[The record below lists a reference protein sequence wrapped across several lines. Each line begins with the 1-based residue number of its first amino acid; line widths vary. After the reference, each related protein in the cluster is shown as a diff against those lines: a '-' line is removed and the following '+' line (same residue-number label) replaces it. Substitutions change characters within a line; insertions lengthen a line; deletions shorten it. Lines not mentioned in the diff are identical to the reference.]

1 MAETPKQ
8 SEQSMEEILQSI
20 KRIIA
25 EEGDDT
31 VVASDVDGD
40 VLELTDRVPD
50 EDTAGVKD
58 GGAVAPMSVDALLDS
73 LADPAHV
80 APAAVAEE
88 PKEEAPLQPETVS
101 ALEAIE
107 GMLSE
112 MTATTPAPEPA
123 PQPAPQPAP
132 APSFGEEGIASQKT
146 LAASAAALKQLQPEP
161 EQPREFHAERIAFRS
176 GMTIEDL
183 VLETLRPMLREWV
196 DSNMPG
202 MVERMVAREI
212 SKIRSQF

>member
-31 VVASDVDGD
+31 VVASNVDGD

-50 EDTAGVKD
+50 EEIAGSKD
-58 GGAVAPMSVDALLDS
+58 EGAIAPISVDALLDS

-80 APAAVAEE
+80 APAAAAEA
-88 PKEEAPLQPETVS
+88 PKEEPALQAETIS

-112 MTATTPAPEPA
+112 MTTPVPAPVAPEPA
-123 PQPAPQPAP
+123 PQPAATTF
-132 APSFGEEGIASQKT
+132 SEEGIASQKT
-146 LAASAAALKQLQPEP
+146 LAASAAALKQLKPEP
-161 EQPREFHAERIAFRS
+161 EQHTEFHAERIAFRS

-196 DSNMPG
+196 DANMPG

>member
-31 VVASDVDGD
+31 VVASNVDGD

-50 EDTAGVKD
+50 EEIAGSKD
-58 GGAVAPMSVDALLDS
+58 EGAVAPMSVDALLDS

-80 APAAVAEE
+80 APAAADE
-88 PKEEAPLQPETVS
+88 PKEEPALQAETIS

-112 MTATTPAPEPA
+112 ITQPAPEPA
-123 PQPAPQPAP
+123 PAPQPVA
-132 APSFGEEGIASQKT
+132 ASVFSEEGIASQKT
-146 LAASAAALKQLQPEP
+146 LAASAAALKQLKPEP
-161 EQPREFHAERIAFRS
+161 EPQTEFHAERIAFRS

-202 MVERMVAREI
+202 MVERLVAREI

>member
-31 VVASDVDGD
+31 VVASNVDGD

-50 EDTAGVKD
+50 EEIAGSKD
-58 GGAVAPMSVDALLDS
+58 EGAVAPMSVDALLDS
-73 LADPAHV
+73 LADPSHI
-80 APAAVAEE
+80 APATTVEE
-88 PKEEAPLQPETVS
+88 PKEAPLQAETIS

-112 MTATTPAPEPA
+112 MTTPEPA
-123 PQPAPQPAP
+123 PVFAPQPVQTP
-132 APSFGEEGIASQKT
+132 ASIDEGIASQKT
-146 LAASAAALKQLQPEP
+146 LAASAAALKQLKPEP
-161 EQPREFHAERIAFRS
+161 EQHTEFHAERIAFRS

-202 MVERMVAREI
+202 MVERLVAREI
-212 SKIRSQF
+212 AKIRNQF

>member
-31 VVASDVDGD
+31 VVASNVDGD
-40 VLELTDRVPD
+40 VLELTERVPD
-50 EDTAGVKD
+50 EEIAGSKD
-58 GGAVAPMSVDALLDS
+58 EGAVAPIAVDALLDS
-73 LADPAHV
+73 LADPSHV
-80 APAAVAEE
+80 APTAPVEE
-88 PKEEAPLQPETVS
+88 PKTETLQPETVS

-112 MTATTPAPEPA
+112 MTATPSAPEPA
-123 PQPAPQPAP
+123 PEPKPALQDD
-132 APSFGEEGIASQKT
+132 GIASNKT
-146 LAASAAALKQLQPEP
+146 LAASAAALKQLKPEP
-161 EQPREFHAERIAFRS
+161 EPHTEYHAERIAFRS

-196 DSNMPG
+196 DANMPG

-212 SKIRSQF
+212 AKIRSQF